1 METTGSLRYKDYAD
15 KGRWKL
21 LRLTISE
28 FIRRFLLHVAPRG
41 FVRIRSYGFL
51 SCRTRSEKLI
61 LCRDQ
66 LCAGQAEDPDE
77 LDQET
82 LTPFERRFIC
92 PVCGRGRMVRGMR
105 IDKPEPGGGGIAEAA

>member
-1 METTGSLRYKDYAD
+1 MSDTHVTFRYKDYAD

-28 FIRRFLLHVAPRG
+28 FIRRFLLHVVPRR

-51 SCRTRSEKLI
+51 SCRTRSEKLE

-66 LCAGQAEDPDE
+66 LAAPAAERVEQDSIAPA
-77 LDQET
+77 
-82 LTPFERRFIC
+82 RREFTC
-92 PVCGRGRMVRGMR
+92 PVCGRGHMLRVMR
-105 IDKPEPGGGGIAEAA
+105 IDKPHPGGGGITEAA